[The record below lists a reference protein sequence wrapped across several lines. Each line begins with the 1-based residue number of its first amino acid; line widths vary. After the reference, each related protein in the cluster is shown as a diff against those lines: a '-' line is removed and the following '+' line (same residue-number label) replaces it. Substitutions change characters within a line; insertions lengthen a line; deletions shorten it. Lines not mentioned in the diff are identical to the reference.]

1 MLLRGPTF
9 ADRLG
14 ASSKRGGVNGVGTP
28 HPDPPLPLI
37 RLRRFA
43 SSPPSPTGGE
53 GIPLDSIPS
62 IVLIVNHPAP

>member
-43 SSPPSPTGGE
+43 RPRHLLPQGE
-53 GIPLDSIPS
+53 KEFL
-62 IVLIVNHPAP
+62 LTAFLLLCL